1 MGGTSAVPIG
11 RPLPSVHGRAL
22 GEEVEL
28 FLSTFVNK
36 VDRKGRV
43 SVPATFRAAVADQ
56 SFPGIVVFPSFK
68 YEALDASGIKR
79 MEEMSARLNT
89 LEEFSEEHENL
100 GMLFA
105 TSHPLP
111 VRSRGPH
118 RPARKPR
125 RARPHHRERGVCR
138 AGQELPD
145 LGARLASPSIR
156 RRCAS
161 ARAARERDCRR
172 SAASPSGAG
181 NDRAAVTP
189 ACTGRTGADRA

>member
-1 MGGTSAVPIG
+1 M
-11 RPLPSVHGRAL
+11 

-79 MEEMSARLNT
+79 MEEMRARMNT
-89 LEEFSEEHENL
+89 LDEFSDEHENL

-105 TSHPLP
+105 DAQALP
-111 VRSRGPH
+111 FDTEGRIVLPDNLAQH
-118 RPARKPR
+118 ARITESAAFVGLGNSFQIWEPSLFAEHQAMLR
-125 RARPHHRERGVCR
+125 ERARRQGTR
-138 AGQELPD
+138 LPP
-145 LGARLASPSIR
+145 LGGAIER
-156 RRCAS
+156 RR
-161 ARAARERDCRR
+161 E
-172 SAASPSGAG
+172 
-181 NDRAAVTP
+181 
-189 ACTGRTGADRA
+189 

>member
-1 MGGTSAVPIG
+1 VPIG

-28 FLSTFVNK
+28 FFSTFVNK

-56 SFPGIVVFPSFK
+56 SFPGIIVFPSFK

-79 MEEMSARLNT
+79 MEEMSSRMNT

-105 TSHPLP
+105 SSHSLP
-111 VRSRGPH
+111 FDPEGRVILPENLAEHAHITESAAFVGLGKSFQIWEPTRFAEHQAMLRE
-118 RPARKPR
+118 
-125 RARPHHRERGVCR
+125 RARRQGTR
-138 AGQELPD
+138 LPPP
-145 LGARLASPSIR
+145 GGPVER
-156 RRCAS
+156 RR
-161 ARAARERDCRR
+161 E
-172 SAASPSGAG
+172 
-181 NDRAAVTP
+181 
-189 ACTGRTGADRA
+189 